1 MVSGVHKMEDL
12 ARLSMYG
19 IYMELLLSMSAG
31 YQEQSKLSIV
41 DSAHFSSLFIC
52 ITLPWLV

>member
-41 DSAHFSSLFIC
+41 DSAHFSSLSIC
-52 ITLPWLV
+52 IALP